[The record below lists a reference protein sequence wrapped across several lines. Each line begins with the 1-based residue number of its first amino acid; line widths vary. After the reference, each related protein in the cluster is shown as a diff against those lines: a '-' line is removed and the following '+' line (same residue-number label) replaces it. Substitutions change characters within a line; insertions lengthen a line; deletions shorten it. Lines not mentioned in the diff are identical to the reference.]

1 MTTENKQ
8 PGSTLMG
15 GEGGGGAG
23 AGAGDANKTT
33 GGGEWL
39 KGVPDDLLAAIA
51 PKKFDGVASLVKSY
65 VHLDRKSGAEGD
77 KLALPGKDAK
87 PEDWE
92 KWDGWNRLG
101 RPDDPKGYEFKAPE
115 GLPEGVFD
123 AKVGEKWAGRFHKAG
138 LSKVQATALFNGM
151 VEDFNGQ
158 LETQNATAV
167 ASAEKGQTELKKAFG
182 SQYDAKMELAN
193 RTFKQAFGEDL
204 EAARTL
210 RLADGSFLGDNPL
223 LAKAFA
229 GLGELLAEDGALPGG
244 GSNATPSTQEKL
256 AKFKSDPEKRKA
268 LTDNSHPNHQEVV
281 KEWNELI
288 DNNTGN

>member
-1 MTTENKQ
+1 MTTENEQ

-15 GEGGGGAG
+15 GEGGNN
-23 AGAGDANKTT
+23 AGAGD
-33 GGGEWL
+33 GGNGQGGKDWL
-39 KGVPDDLLAAIA
+39 DGVPEDLRGAIA
-51 PKKFDGVASLVKSY
+51 PKKFDGLASLVKSY
-65 VHLDRKSGAEGD
+65 VHLDRKTGAEGD

-138 LSKVQATALFNGM
+138 LSKAQATTLFNGM

-158 LETQNATAV
+158 LETQNATAA
-167 ASAEKGQTELKKAFG
+167 ASAEKGQAELKKVFG
-182 SQYDAKMELAN
+182 GQYDAKMELAN
-193 RTFKQAFGEDL
+193 RAFKQAFGADL
-204 EAARTL
+204 ETARTI
-210 RLADGSFLGDNPL
+210 RLADGSFLGDNPI

-229 GLGELLAEDGALPGG
+229 NLGALMAEDGALPSNGTSMP
-244 GSNATPSTQEKL
+244 GSPQDELK
-256 AKFKSDPEKRKA
+256 KFMADPENAEALGKRNHPEHKA
-268 LTDNSHPNHQEVV
+268 AVE
-281 KEWNELI
+281 KWNKLMAEA
-288 DNNTGN
+288 NGE